1 MPAPILYFVRHG
13 ETDWNAEA
21 RLQGQRDVPLNA
33 KGRAQARRCAALLR
47 DLVARAGGRLD
58 AFTFVSSPLSR
69 ANETMEIVRADL
81 GLPSE
86 PPHQTDAR
94 LVELSFGRWEGLTFP
109 EVRAADAAMLADRE
123 RDLWNFRPPGGESY
137 ADLLARVSDWHGGL
151 SRCPAIVVA
160 HGGVARALM
169 VHFGVMA
176 KDDATRGRVDQGVV
190 YAFSGTQMAR
200 HA

>member
-1 MPAPILYFVRHG
+1 N
-13 ETDWNAEA
+13 WNVEA

-33 KGRAQARRCAALLR
+33 QGRAQARRCAALLR
-47 DLVARAGGRLD
+47 DLVTRDGRTFD

-81 GLPSE
+81 GLPRE
-86 PPHQTDAR
+86 PPHQTDRR

-109 EVRAADAAMLADRE
+109 EVRAADAAILAERE
-123 RDLWNFRPPGGESY
+123 RDLWNFRPPDGESY
-137 ADLLARVSDWHGGL
+137 ADLLARVSDWHLGM
-151 SRCPAIVVA
+151 SERSAIVVA

-169 VHFGVMA
+169 VHFGIMP
-176 KDDATRGRVDQGVV
+176 KDQATRGRVDQGVV
-190 YAFSGTQMAR
+190 YAFSGRSMAR